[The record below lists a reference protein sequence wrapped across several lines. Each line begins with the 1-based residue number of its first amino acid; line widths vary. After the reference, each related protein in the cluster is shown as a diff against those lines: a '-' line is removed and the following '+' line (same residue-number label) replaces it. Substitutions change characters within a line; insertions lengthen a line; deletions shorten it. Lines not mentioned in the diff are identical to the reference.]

1 MLDRDGRKA
10 AKEIV
15 EIGRRMWIKGWV
27 ASNDGNISVRLKDG
41 GILATPTGVS
51 KGFLAPTMLVRLD
64 AKGAARPSRTGHHP
78 SSEIRMHME
87 VYRRRPDIGAVL
99 HAHPPYATAF
109 AVAGIPLDKCVLPE
123 AVLTLG
129 AVEVAP
135 YGTPSTD
142 EIPESIAPLLERS
155 DVVLLA
161 NHGALTFGTDLLTA
175 YHRMETLEHTA
186 TITHLAMGLGRVK
199 TIPKAQV
206 KKLMELREKLG
217 IQGRVRIKS
226 S

>member
-1 MLDRDGRKA
+1 MPENNSRKTGA
-10 AKEIV
+10 EIIEV
-15 EIGRRMWIKGWV
+15 GRRMWIKGWV
-27 ASNDGNISVRLKDG
+27 ASNDGNISIRLKG
-41 GILATPTGVS
+41 GGFLATATGVS
-51 KGFLAPTMLVRLD
+51 KGFLTPAMLVRLD
-64 AKGAARPSRTGHHP
+64 RNGRPAPGRNRHRP
-78 SSEIRMHME
+78 SSEIRMHLE
-87 VYRRRPDIGAVL
+87 VYRRRPDIGAVV
-99 HAHPPYATAF
+99 HGHPPYATAF
-109 AVAGIPLDKCVLPE
+109 AVAGIPLDRNILPE

-142 EIPESIAPLLERS
+142 EIPDAIAPLIECS

-161 NHGALTFGTDLLTA
+161 NHGALAFGADLLTA

-199 TIPKAQV
+199 TIPKAQM

-217 IQGRVRIKS
+217 IQGRVKIKS

>member
-1 MLDRDGRKA
+1 MLDRNGRRA
-10 AKEIV
+10 AGEIV

-27 ASNDGNISVRLKDG
+27 ASNDGNVSIRLKDRG
-41 GILATPTGVS
+41 FLATPTGVS
-51 KGFLAPTMLVRLD
+51 KGFLKPSMLVRLD
-64 AKGAARPSRTGHHP
+64 EEGAARPGRACLRP
-78 SSEIRMHME
+78 SSEIKMHLE
-87 VYRRRPDIGAVL
+87 VYRRRPDVGAVV

-109 AVAGIPLDKCVLPE
+109 AVAGIPLDRCVLPE

-129 AVEVAP
+129 SVPVAP

-142 EIPESIAPLLERS
+142 EIPRSIAPFIDES
-155 DVVLLA
+155 DVILLA
-161 NHGALTFGTDLLTA
+161 NHGALSFGTDLLTA

-186 TITHLAMGLGRVK
+186 SIVHLAMGLGRVR

-217 IQGRVRIKS
+217 ISGRVKI
-226 S
+226 

>member
-27 ASNDGNISVRLKDG
+27 AANDGNISVRLRDG
-41 GILATPTGVS
+41 GVLATPTGVS
-51 KGFLAPTMLVRLD
+51 KGFLTPGMLVRLD
-64 AKGAARPSRTGHHP
+64 AKGAARPGRTGHRP

-87 VYRRRPDIGAVL
+87 VYRRRPDIRAVV

-109 AVAGIPLDKCVLPE
+109 AVAGISLDKCVLPE

-142 EIPESIAPLLERS
+142 EIPESIAP
-155 DVVLLA
+155 
-161 NHGALTFGTDLLTA
+161 NHGALAFGTDLLTA

-217 IQGRVRIKS
+217 IQGRVTIKS
-226 S
+226 L

>member
-1 MLDRDGRKA
+1 MPENKGRKA
-10 AKEIV
+10 CREIIEV
-15 EIGRRMWIKGWV
+15 GRRMWIKGWI
-27 ASNDGNISVRLKDG
+27 ASNDGNISVRLEDG
-41 GILATPTGVS
+41 GFLATATGVC
-51 KGFLAPTMLVRLD
+51 KGFLTPAMLVRLD
-64 AKGAARPSRTGHHP
+64 RNGRPAPGRVRHRP
-78 SSEIRMHME
+78 SSEIRMHLE
-87 VYRRRPDIGAVL
+87 VYRRRPDIGAVV

-109 AVAGIPLDKCVLPE
+109 AVAGIPLDQNILPE

-142 EIPESIAPLLERS
+142 EIPNAIAPLIERS

-161 NHGALTFGTDLLTA
+161 NHGALSFGADLLTA
-175 YHRMETLEHTA
+175 YYRMETLEHTA
-186 TITHLAMGLGRVK
+186 TITHLAMGLGRVR

-206 KKLMELREKLG
+206 KKLMVLREKLG